1 MEPQVRLGKDRLIEN
16 ADAFSCAEPEPDST
30 PPAILLPLND
40 GSEYPVTVEQCHE
53 WAGLYP
59 AVDVMQQLR
68 GMRGWLDANPQK
80 RKTRR
85 GIKKFVNSWLS
96 REQDRGGRVQ
106 KHSSRGVQ
114 QDKPFYEAEQP
125 EYLKYLNTELTPEE
139 KAILGEG

>member
-1 MEPQVRLGKDRLIEN
+1 MERCQPYKAEN
-16 ADAFSCAEPEPDST
+16 QEGHCE
-30 PPAILLPLND
+30 
-40 GSEYPVTVEQCHE
+40 VH
-53 WAGLYP
+53 
-59 AVDVMQQLR
+59 QQL
-68 GMRGWLDANPQK
+68 
-80 RKTRR
+80 
-85 GIKKFVNSWLS
+85 VS